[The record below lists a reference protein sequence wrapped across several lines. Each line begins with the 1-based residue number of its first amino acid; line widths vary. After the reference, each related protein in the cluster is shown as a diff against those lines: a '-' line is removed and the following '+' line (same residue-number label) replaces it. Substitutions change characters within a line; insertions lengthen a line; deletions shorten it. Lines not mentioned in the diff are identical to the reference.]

1 MRPNAFGFHGFGGNV
16 QEWCLDAFDAAFY
29 WRAPRTQP
37 LDDVERDMRVVR
49 DGAFSMLPIA
59 ARSAFRVEASQDYR
73 YHALGV
79 RPARPL
85 ER

>member
-1 MRPNAFGFHGFGGNV
+1 
-16 QEWCLDAFDAAFY
+16 
-29 WRAPRTQP
+29 
-37 LDDVERDMRVVR
+37 MRVVR